1 MLGSQALRANSVAEA
16 QAETEA
22 AAAAAAAA
30 KAQEQGGRASKGHQF
45 KSTTE
50 LRRSLVM

>member
-16 QAETEA
+16 QSETE
-22 AAAAAAAA
+22 AAAAAA